1 MLSERIVCRE
11 FVGRAVELEHL
22 RARRRAAAEGRGG
35 LVLVTGE
42 AGIGKSRL
50 LREFCTRLAPARH
63 RIASSACLEFAQRPL
78 QPLATLLRDA
88 DGASPFDERAPS
100 RDAQLAA
107 VAEAFDRIGDHGTAV
122 LALEDLHWADGELLQ
137 TLGVLAE
144 RAVARR
150 ILLVATYRD
159 DEIVANHPLFV
170 QFGRLLRV
178 DGVSALHLG
187 PLSNEEAERLLR
199 AALGAREKPDAEM
212 LREVVRRSGGNP
224 LFTEEL
230 LRHVVDYARSGGTP
244 APRSLP
250 LTLQAVV
257 RERLNRCSAEE
268 RELLAQGSL
277 FGRSFR
283 ADLLA
288 EIFELD
294 AGTMIP
300 ALRRLCELQLIDPRD
315 NEPHGFQFRHALTR
329 DAVYGEMLQV
339 QTRPLHQKIARML
352 GERIDA
358 PAFAEMI
365 AHSYWEAGE
374 LDRAAPYCELAGD
387 AARDVHAYDDAAN
400 WFERAAAGF
409 SDSDAD
415 AGRTLGKASE
425 ALLRADA
432 IDRLLLVREAAA
444 ASFLRGGD
452 LVSAIDQRNLRMGA
466 LANDGRPDEARAYGE
481 ATLELARDAPPASRA
496 AVLVRLAAMEAAIR
510 QPDEA
515 WTYLERIDENALAD
529 KPSIRLEYFA
539 VRSSV
544 AAQRAAMSEWR
555 ECYTRAFEISRTPG
569 ISTWLRRWL
578 PGTIAVAAL
587 NLGELA
593 IAREYQARSLDLGRA
608 NRLDLSYALAVMSQI
623 EFRAGNVTLARR
635 LFDETRPTREYLPRL
650 QRVLVGVQLATAL
663 GDRALL
669 ERCADLELVEAAA
682 AGGNPFTLIEAAA
695 AVGLALDTL
704 GRMREAATLFERAV
718 EAVRNPFGLTE
729 SIAIVALRAPH
740 VARRLR
746 PLVAAHAERPGDRVN
761 QALLALL
768 DAAVTPPGEIATR
781 ARRAAQAGDRFAE
794 LGWPLFEAR
803 ARELAGDL
811 EAARRIYS
819 LCGAEGDVQRI
830 GRTIHAKAPRDA
842 GVLTEREG
850 AIAAQVAA
858 GMGNRAVAARLA
870 ISEKAV
876 EKSLTAIYGK
886 LGLRSR
892 AQLAAFVAGNSS
904 ADRTDH
910 R

>member
-1 MLSERIVCRE
+1 MLSERVVCRE
-11 FVGRAVELEHL
+11 FVGRGSELEHL

-35 LVLVTGE
+35 LVLVAGE

-50 LREFCTRLAPARH
+50 LREFCAHLAPARH
-63 RIASSACLEFAQRPL
+63 RIATSACLEFAQRPL

-88 DGASPFDERAPS
+88 AGVSPFDERTPS
-100 RDAQLAA
+100 RDALLAA
-107 VAEAFDRIGDHGTAV
+107 VAEAFDRVADHGTAI

-170 QFGRLLRV
+170 QFGRLLRIE
-178 DGVSALHLG
+178 GVSALHLG
-187 PLSNEEAERLLR
+187 PLSNDEAERLLR
-199 AALGAREKPDAEM
+199 AALGVRDKPDAEM

-224 LFTEEL
+224 LFNEEL

-244 APRSLP
+244 APHSLP

-257 RERLNRCSAEE
+257 RERLNRCSVSE

-288 EIFELD
+288 EIFALN
-294 AGTMIP
+294 TKTTIP
-300 ALRRLCELQLIDPRD
+300 ALRRLCELQLIDPD
-315 NEPHGFQFRHALTR
+315 ENGPHAFQFRHALTR

-339 QTRPLHQKIARML
+339 QTRPLHQKIARTL
-352 GERIDA
+352 GERPDA

-365 AHSYWEAGE
+365 AHSYWAAGE

-415 AGRTLGKASE
+415 AGRTLGKAAE

-444 ASFLRGGD
+444 ASFLRAGD
-452 LVSAIDQRNLRMGA
+452 LVNAIDQRNLRIGA

-481 ATLELARDAPPASRA
+481 ATLELACDATPASGA

-510 QPDEA
+510 RPEPA
-515 WTYLERIDENALAD
+515 WAYLQQIDENALVE
-529 KPSIRLEYFA
+529 KPAIRLEYLA
-539 VRSSV
+539 ILSSV
-544 AAQRAAMSEWR
+544 HAQRADVSDWR
-555 ECYTRAFEISRTPG
+555 KCYTRAFEISEAPG
-569 ISTWLRRWL
+569 ISTYLRRWL
-578 PGTIAVAAL
+578 PGTIAVQAL
-587 NLGELA
+587 NLGELTT
-593 IAREYQARSLDLGRA
+593 AREHQARSLDLARA
-608 NRLDLSYALAVMSQI
+608 NRYDLTYALAVMAQI
-623 EFRAGNVTLARR
+623 EFRAGNLMLARR

-650 QRVLVGVQLATAL
+650 QRVLVGVQLAAAL
-663 GDRALL
+663 GDRELL
-669 ERCADLELVEAAA
+669 DRCADVELVEAAV
-682 AGGNPFTLIEAAA
+682 AGGNPFTMIEAAA
-695 AVGLALDTL
+695 AVGAALDTL
-704 GRMREAATLFERAV
+704 GRGREAATLFERAV
-718 EAVRNPFGLTE
+718 EAVSNPFGLTE
-729 SIAIVALRAPH
+729 SIAIVALRVPQL
-740 VARRLR
+740 ARRLR
-746 PLVAAHAERPGDRVN
+746 LLVAAHAERPGDRVN

-768 DAAVTPPGEIATR
+768 DAAVAPPADSATR
-781 ARRAAQAGDRFAE
+781 TRCAAQAADRFAE

-811 EAARRIYS
+811 EAARKIYS
-819 LCGAEGDVQRI
+819 GCGAEGDMQRI
-830 GRTIHAKAPRDA
+830 GRAIQAKAPRDA

-850 AIAAQVAA
+850 AIAEQVAT
-858 GMGNRAVAARLA
+858 GKGNRAVAATLA

-876 EKSLTAIYGK
+876 EKSLTAIYAK
-886 LGLRSR
+886 LGLHSR
-892 AQLAAFVAGNSS
+892 AQLAAFVAGNSNVERM
-904 ADRTDH
+904 DR
-910 R
+910 